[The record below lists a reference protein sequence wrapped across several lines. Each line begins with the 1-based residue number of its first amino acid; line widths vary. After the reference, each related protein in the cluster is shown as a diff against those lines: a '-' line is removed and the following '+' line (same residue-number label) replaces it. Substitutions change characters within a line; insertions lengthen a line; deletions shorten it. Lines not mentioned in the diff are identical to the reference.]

1 MSQQLLSFYC
11 RMWRDTSISSSTFL
25 ISLTNCCHHFLAPG
39 VLMIGGE
46 VCSTPK
52 EATRASRRCLW
63 ATTSP
68 SCPARRGWKCCFDAS
83 KIIGCIGSNIMVFVC
98 GPLWYGSCISAPIF
112 LVFFSQWNWKI
123 SIFFSHCFFDID
135 KYLNSQWLILDI
147 WETICV
153 WHPLVLSMDACMGWI
168 IIILLSGGLRWIQ
181 EKAHPNLAFL
191 SPPFNIHNS

>member
-83 KIIGCIGSNIMVFVC
+83 KIFGCTASNIMVFVC

-112 LVFFSQWNWKI
+112 LANFNKSARLWVKKKNILVRKLLFPLRPENLLRVFFQNIFESYIMI
-123 SIFFSHCFFDID
+123 SSFI
-135 KYLNSQWLILDI
+135 N
-147 WETICV
+147 
-153 WHPLVLSMDACMGWI
+153 
-168 IIILLSGGLRWIQ
+168 
-181 EKAHPNLAFL
+181 
-191 SPPFNIHNS
+191 

>member
-52 EATRASRRCLW
+52 EATRASRRCLR

-83 KIIGCIGSNIMVFVC
+83 KIIGCTASNIMVFVC

-112 LVFFSQWNWKI
+112 LANFNKSARLWVKKNKKNIDLFFTRTSPAYVLGELRGPR
-123 SIFFSHCFFDID
+123 FF
-135 KYLNSQWLILDI
+135 Q
-147 WETICV
+147 ET
-153 WHPLVLSMDACMGWI
+153 
-168 IIILLSGGLRWIQ
+168 
-181 EKAHPNLAFL
+181 F
-191 SPPFNIHNS
+191 